1 MILRLTFLLLLTI
14 GLVGCGGSDEVTQPD
29 PGNGN
34 GGDDTTATG
43 DAALS
48 LAFAFVGSDGT
59 VSPGETPVSRATVV
73 NESGARAEDVR
84 ITLLVHDDFERV
96 SVSFDSGAAK
106 ITAIDTILSATF
118 SLEAGDTARFEVTER
133 VPAFYPDDTP
143 FVGAAWFEYDHDR
156 ADSTA
161 PIRDTAF
168 AIDTIQTEGATFRLF
183 APGVQKVH
191 LAGAFNHWTT
201 GGDYA
206 MHRPFVGPETFSI
219 TVPASAGDQ
228 YKFVLEDTVMHRTEW
243 IADPYAVNLAPD
255 GFGGFNSVYGAAL
268 PDPVATL
275 PGGLDPARLVIYE
288 LLVDDFSAGRDF
300 AGVTGGLAGGMQN
313 LAELGVNAIEL
324 LPVTGVE
331 IAGSFNWGYEP
342 HHFFCP
348 NPNYG
353 TPEDFANLV
362 ETAHANGMAVLL
374 DMVFNHV
381 GRRAPL
387 EAIDLLGTF
396 GTYINWDQPV
406 VFGMNQTNWGSLAF
420 LDFAV
425 ESALFWIEQ
434 YGIDGFRMDFVDAND
449 YSGWREWVRRVR
461 ERHPGVF
468 IVGEDFSYPP
478 FSAVN
483 QTGMDA
489 QWGGQ
494 DTDVWGNNANNFM
507 HNVMALLKESPY
519 VGRAWFPGRG
529 SFDVA
534 DNPMWS
540 LANVISWNMDFPNHT
555 SEIKY
560 IVSHDEHHVVNEVDD
575 FGTQEAQAIGGLQ
588 KAKLGA
594 ATLLTSVGVPM
605 FYMGEEIGE
614 DDFVPPLPAPN
625 PIDWNAGDAD
635 LRAYYAKLIALRLS
649 HPALAGGGV
658 DFHCPNWDQDQGPCQ
673 QNKTICYWRYDGL
686 DPADSEIVV
695 VSNFDHEDHDFAIP
709 FPSAGEW
716 RLIRPDGEETVTLKG
731 ATTLVET
738 LPASVSYI
746 FVKE

>member
-1 MILRLTFLLLLTI
+1 MIFRLALFLTTI
-14 GLVGCGGSDEVTQPD
+14 LFAAGCGGSDEVTQPD
-29 PGNGN
+29 PGNG
-34 GGDDTTATG
+34 GDDTTATG
-43 DAALS
+43 NATLA

-59 VSPGETPVSRATVV
+59 VSPGETAVSRATVV
-73 NESGARAEDVR
+73 NESDARAEHVR
-84 ITLLVHDDFERV
+84 ITLLVRDDFERV
-96 SVSFDSGAAK
+96 SASFDSGATK
-106 ITAIDTILSATF
+106 ITAIDTMLSATF
-118 SLEAGDTARFEVTER
+118 SLDAGDTAWFEVTER
-133 VPAFYPDDTP
+133 VPAFYPDETP
-143 FVGAAWFEYDHDR
+143 LIGAAWFEYDHDR
-156 ADSTA
+156 ADSSA
-161 PIRDTAF
+161 PIRDTVV
-168 AIDTIQTEGATFRLF
+168 AIDTISTAGATFRLF

-191 LAGAFNHWTT
+191 LSGAFNNWTMD
-201 GGDYA
+201 GDYA
-206 MHRPFVGPETFSI
+206 MYRSYLNSDSFAI

-228 YKFVLEDTVMHRTEW
+228 YKFVLEDTVVHRTEW
-243 IADPYAVNLAPD
+243 IADPYARNLAPD
-255 GFGGFNSVYGAAL
+255 GFGGFNSVYGATL

-275 PGGLDPARLVIYE
+275 AGGVDPARLVIYE
-288 LLVDDFSAGRDF
+288 MLVDDFSAGRDF
-300 AGVTGGLAGGMQN
+300 ESVTDGITGAAQN
-313 LAELGVNAIEL
+313 LADLGVNAIEL

-331 IAGSFNWGYEP
+331 LDGAFNWGYEP

-381 GRRAPL
+381 GRRAPI
-387 EAIDLLGTF
+387 EQIDRLGTF

-406 VFGMNQTNWGSLAF
+406 VFGMNQTNWGSSAF

-449 YSGWREWVRRVR
+449 YTGWRYLVDRVR
-461 ERHPGVF
+461 EKHPDVF
-468 IVGEDFSYPP
+468 IIGEDFNYPP

-494 DTDVWGNNANNFM
+494 DTDQWGNNANNFM
-507 HNVMALLKESPY
+507 HNVMALLKEAPY
-519 VGRAWFPGRG
+519 AGRAWFPGRG
-529 SFDVA
+529 SFDTE

-540 LANVISWNMDFPNHT
+540 LASVVSWNMEFPSHT
-555 SEIKY
+555 SAIKY
-560 IVSHDEHHVVNEVDD
+560 IVRHDERHIVDEVDTR
-575 FGTQEAQAIGGLQ
+575 GTPEAQAIGGLQ

-594 ATLLTSVGVPM
+594 ATLFTSTGVPM

-614 DDFVPPLPAPN
+614 DDFVPNLPAPN
-625 PIDWNAGDAD
+625 PVDWGAGSAD
-635 LRAYYAKLIALRLS
+635 LRAYYRKLIALRLT
-649 HPALAGGGV
+649 HPALATGGV

-673 QNKTICYWRYDGL
+673 QDKTICYWRYEGSDPL
-686 DPADSEIVV
+686 DAEIVV

-709 FPSAGEW
+709 FPSEGEW
-716 RLIRPDGEETVTLKG
+716 RRIGPDGEETVTLQG
-731 ATTLVET
+731 ATVLEET
-738 LPASVSYI
+738 LPAAVSYI